1 MPIAQAFL
9 FFGWNAVAF
18 FVFTDLSCKMIAER
32 FWNAFASARKDVIL
46 RKTKSRPGT
55 TFRESK

>member
-9 FFGWNAVAF
+9 FFEWNAVAF

-32 FWNAFASARKDVIL
+32 FWNAFASARKYVIL

>member
-9 FFGWNAVAF
+9 FFEWDAVAF

-32 FWNAFASARKDVIL
+32 FWIFI
-46 RKTKSRPGT
+46 
-55 TFRESK
+55 FI